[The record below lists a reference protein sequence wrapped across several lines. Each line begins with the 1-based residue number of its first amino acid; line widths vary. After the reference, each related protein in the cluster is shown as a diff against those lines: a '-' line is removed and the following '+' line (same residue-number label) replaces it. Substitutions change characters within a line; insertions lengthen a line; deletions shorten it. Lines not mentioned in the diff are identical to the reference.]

1 MRKMNRRRPK
11 IWRTTERMPPQT
23 RSWGLRKRARTTA
36 KDTQKHLIQNIAKV
50 VPYSTLIIS
59 GIYGAVNSP
68 KLVTIPDAKRDSPS
82 LPHKMLAMCYVSA
95 DPGGCRYFVTKCS
108 TIEMPLCVYDA
119 NQNKDTNSFKG
130 PRVVVCS
137 IDNMPTQLPRE
148 GMDLFGSLVVPHMY
162 DMLKSDTSKPFEEQ
176 SFTHEVHGVLYTCS
190 QEQEWSLW
198 WPYKSN
204 NSVCCH
210 HHEIVRSS
218 TYYEAVEK

>member
-36 KDTQKHLIQNIAKV
+36 KDTQKHLIQNI
-50 VPYSTLIIS
+50 
-59 GIYGAVNSP
+59 
-68 KLVTIPDAKRDSPS
+68 AKRDSPS

-210 HHEIVRSS
+210 HQSAPLALTTRGLNQGINCYSEIVRSS